1 MIPVLAIVGATASG
15 KSGFAVKTAKKLNG
29 EVVSADSMQIYK
41 YMDIGSAK
49 VTKEEMQDV
58 PHHLIDVLEPHDD
71 CNVTRFVSL
80 ATHAIEDIYSRGKI
94 PVVCGGTGL
103 YIDSLLKGASFED
116 NSRDD
121 DYRAHL
127 EKIAK
132 EKGNEFLHNMLSQCD
147 NIASES
153 IHPNNVKRVVR
164 ALEFFH
170 VTGKSITTQ
179 KENTVN
185 TKYYPIYIGMER
197 DRELL
202 YKNIDIRVD
211 RMVNEGLF
219 DEVLKLIKM
228 GCDLKCNSM
237 QGIGYRE
244 VIWYFK
250 GLCTKDEAIRLIKRN
265 SRRYAKRQLTWFCAN
280 KNVRW
285 VNPDDCRE
293 VNKLFDDIYNEI
305 KTLERN

>member
-15 KSGFAVKTAKKLNG
+15 KSGFAVKIAKELNG

-41 YMDIGSAK
+41 YMDIGTAK
-49 VTKEEMQDV
+49 VTKEEMQGV
-58 PHHLIDVLEPHDD
+58 AHHLIDVLEPKDD

-80 ATHAIEDIYSRGKI
+80 ATATIEDIYSRGKL

-103 YIDSLLKGASFED
+103 YIDSLLKGASFLD

-127 EKIAK
+127 EEICK
-132 EKGNEFLHNMLSQCD
+132 EKGNEYLHNMLKSCD
-147 NIASES
+147 SIACES
-153 IHPNNVKRVVR
+153 IHPNNVKRVIR

-185 TKYYPIYIGMER
+185 TKYHPIYIGMHR

-211 RMVNEGLF
+211 KMVSEGLF
-219 DEVLKLIKM
+219 DEVSKLIKM

-250 GLCTKDEAIRLIKRN
+250 GLCTKDEAIYLIKRN
-265 SRRYAKRQLTWFCAN
+265 SRHYAKRQLTWFGAN

-285 VNPDDCRE
+285 VNPDDAKE
-293 VNKLFDDIYNEI
+293 TNKLLEDIYEEI
-305 KTLERN
+305 KTFERN

>member
-15 KSGFAVKTAKKLNG
+15 KSGFAVKTAEKLDG

-41 YMDIGSAK
+41 YMDIGTAK
-49 VTKEEMQDV
+49 VTEEEMQGV
-58 PHHLIDVLEPHDD
+58 PHHLIDVLDPKDD
-71 CNVTRFVSL
+71 CNVTRFTEL
-80 ATHAIEDIYSRGKI
+80 AADVVEDIYSRGKI
-94 PVVCGGTGL
+94 PVICGGTGL

-127 EKIAK
+127 EEIVK
-132 EKGNEFLHNMLSQCD
+132 EKGNGFLHNMLCERD
-147 NIASES
+147 RIAGEN
-153 IHPNNVKRVVR
+153 IHPNNVKRVIR

-185 TKYYPIYIGMER
+185 TRYYPIYIGMHR

-211 RMVNEGLF
+211 KMVSEGLF
-219 DEVLKLIKM
+219 DEVLKLIEM
-228 GCDLKCNSM
+228 GCDSKCNSM

-250 GLCTKDEAIRLIKRN
+250 GLCTKDESIRLIKRN
-265 SRRYAKRQLTWFCAN
+265 SRHYAKRQLTWFRAN

-285 VNPDDCRE
+285 VNPDDAKE
-293 VNKLFDDIYNEI
+293 TNKLLDDICKEI